1 MSHVQQDTA
10 LKYETGEVPPTGT
23 RTAPAR
29 GSSRGEWLVR
39 VFFYGA
45 ILGIPILMTQ
55 PLVPEVIGVLAI
67 AWVLVLLFMNAPVG
81 IALAL
86 PSLWGFYVLDG
97 MVAVEGTLATLP
109 YHATASW
116 TLTVIP
122 MFVFMGLMLWRS
134 GATGTLYAL
143 ATRFL
148 GWLPGGLAV
157 GTNFAGAG
165 LAAVSGE
172 TVGTTYALGRA
183 GVPEMLK
190 RGYDPRLATASVLMA
205 GNMGQLI
212 PPSIFMVIYAGVA
225 NVPVGPQ
232 LLAGLLPGIALC
244 LIYAAGIIIVSTL
257 RPSLVGKGDVRP
269 QVSDQPETRQTG
281 LLLVFAKALPV
292 IVLMVAV
299 VAGIYTG
306 MSTAT
311 EAAAVGS
318 FGAMLIAV
326 ISMPPRSSVKA
337 VGAALLDTVANTAS
351 IFLIIIG
358 AMILTRLVA
367 VTGVA
372 KVLVDAIVGMGL
384 GPVSLMLLLIVA
396 YLFIGMFMSPL
407 VMMLV
412 TVPIL
417 LPVIDAVGVSTLVF
431 GVFVVLLCELAI
443 VTPPVGM
450 LLYIMHRIVEEKD
463 VNLGVPIS
471 LSQIIQGVAWSIPL
485 SLSLLVLL
493 VFFPEIAEWL
503 PSRMSG

>member
-1 MSHVQQDTA
+1 MTQV
-10 LKYETGEVPPTGT
+10 ETGADVTGAT
-23 RTAPAR
+23 PSQTAPSDR
-29 GSSRGEWLVR
+29 RRRPTRGEVLVR

-45 ILGIPILMTQ
+45 MIGIPILMTQ
-55 PLVPEVIGVLAI
+55 PLIREGIGLLAI
-67 AWVLVLLFMNAPVG
+67 AWVLVLLFMNVPVG
-81 IALAL
+81 VALAL
-86 PSLWGFYVLDG
+86 PSLWGFYVLNG

-134 GATGTLYAL
+134 GATATLYAL
-143 ATRFL
+143 ATRLL

-232 LLAGLLPGIALC
+232 LLAGLLPGVVLC
-244 LIYAAGIIIVSTL
+244 LIYAAGIIAISVF
-257 RPSLVGKGDVRP
+257 RPSLVGKGERGSLLTDEADPR
-269 QVSDQPETRQTG
+269 QPSV
-281 LLLVFAKALPV
+281 LVAFAKALPV
-292 IVLMVAV
+292 IVLMVTV

-306 MSTAT
+306 MTTAT

-326 ISMPPRSSVKA
+326 LSMPPRSSVQA
-337 VGAALLDTVANTAS
+337 VGKALLDTVTNTAS

-358 AMILTRLVA
+358 ATILTRLVA

-372 KVLVDAIVGMGL
+372 RALVDAITGMGL

-417 LPVIDAVGVSTLVF
+417 LPVIDAVGISTLVF

-450 LLYIMHRIVEEKD
+450 LLYIMHRIVQEKD

-471 LSQIIQGVAWSIPL
+471 LSQIIQGVVWSIPL
-485 SLSLLVLL
+485 SLSLLLL
-493 VFFPEIAEWL
+493 LIFFPEIAEWL

>member
-1 MSHVQQDTA
+1 M
-10 LKYETGEVPPTGT
+10 TGVDVDVAVEGGGVAGPTSPAKKH
-23 RTAPAR
+23 RTTK
-29 GSSRGEWLVR
+29 GEWLVR

-45 ILGIPILMTQ
+45 LVGIPILMTL
-55 PLVPEVIGVLAI
+55 PLVREAIGILAI
-67 AWVLVLLFMNAPVG
+67 VWVLVLLFMNVPVG
-81 IALAL
+81 ISLAL
-86 PSLWGFYVLDG
+86 PSLWGFYVLNG
-97 MVAVEGTLATLP
+97 IVAVEGTLATLP

-143 ATRFL
+143 ATRLL

-232 LLAGLLPGIALC
+232 LLAGLLPGVVLC
-244 LIYAAGIIIVSTL
+244 LIYAVGIVTVSVL
-257 RPSLVGKGDVRP
+257 RPSLVGKGDGTSLMTNEADPR
-269 QVSDQPETRQTG
+269 QPS
-281 LLLVFAKALPV
+281 LLVAFAKALPV
-292 IVLMVAV
+292 MVLMVTV
-299 VAGIYTG
+299 VVGIYTG
-306 MSTAT
+306 VTTAT

-326 ISMPPRSSVKA
+326 LSMSPRSSTKA
-337 VGAALLDTVANTAS
+337 VGKALLDTVTNTAS

-358 AMILTRLVA
+358 ATILTRLIA

-372 KVLVDAIVGMGL
+372 RGLVDIIIGLGL
-384 GPVSLMLLLIVA
+384 GPVSLMLLLIVV

-417 LPVIDAVGVSTLVF
+417 LPVIDEVGISTLVF

-450 LLYIMHRIVEEKD
+450 LLYIMHRIVQEKD

-471 LSQIIQGVAWSIPL
+471 LSQIIQGALCSIPL
-485 SLSLLVLL
+485 SLLLLVLL